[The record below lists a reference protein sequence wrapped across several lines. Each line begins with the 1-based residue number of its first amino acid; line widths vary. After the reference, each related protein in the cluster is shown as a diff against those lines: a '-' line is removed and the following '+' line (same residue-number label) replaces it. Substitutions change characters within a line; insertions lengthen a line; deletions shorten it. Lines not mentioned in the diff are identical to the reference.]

1 MGQQAVGPAD
11 VRQAKPVL
19 DRAHLARMTCG
30 EPALEREVL
39 SLFDTQAALLVA
51 RMQASEMHAVPALA
65 HTLKGSAS
73 GIGALQVAEAAE
85 AVERAVDAP
94 SRVRAVVRLTAA
106 VTAARH
112 EIAGAL
118 RDGARRGMTL

>member
-1 MGQQAVGPAD
+1 MGQQAARSAD
-11 VRQAKPVL
+11 AGQSKPVL

-51 RMQASEMHAVPALA
+51 RMQASEMHAVAALA

-73 GIGALQVAEAAE
+73 GIGALQVAAAAE
-85 AVERAVDAP
+85 AVERAADAP
-94 SRVRAVVRLTAA
+94 ARVHAVVRLTAA
-106 VTAARH
+106 VTAARG
-112 EIAGAL
+112 EIAETL
-118 RDGARRGMTL
+118 RDGARRRMTL